1 MKTKKHLEQELE
13 LNLKVMKD
21 LVIKAESE
29 NRAMNDIEKT
39 EFNKLYHQ
47 RNYLQ
52 KGLDSLYRNKTKSLI
67 DWDKKEFYK
76 NFNINSCPDPKEECD
91 HYFPFGYDK
100 ATDTMIYD
108 NPCEFCGA
116 PSPYKNKT
124 YKKPQMKSDI
134 SRLEHLSSVLKILDI
149 DLKIK
154 TLDTI
159 ITISDLIM
167 IRGGSAT
174 IQEIENIK
182 KEIDQ
187 IYRPKDRS

>member
-1 MKTKKHLEQELE
+1 
-13 LNLKVMKD
+13 
-21 LVIKAESE
+21 
-29 NRAMNDIEKT
+29 
-39 EFNKLYHQ
+39 
-47 RNYLQ
+47 
-52 KGLDSLYRNKTKSLI
+52 
-67 DWDKKEFYK
+67 
-76 NFNINSCPDPKEECD
+76 
-91 HYFPFGYDK
+91 
-100 ATDTMIYD
+100 
-108 NPCEFCGA
+108 
-116 PSPYKNKT
+116 
-124 YKKPQMKSDI
+124 MKSDI